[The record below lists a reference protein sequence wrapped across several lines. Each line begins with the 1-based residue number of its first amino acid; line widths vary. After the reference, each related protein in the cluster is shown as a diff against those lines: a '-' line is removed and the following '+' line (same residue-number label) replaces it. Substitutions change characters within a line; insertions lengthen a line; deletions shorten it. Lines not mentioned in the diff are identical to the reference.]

1 MTLAKQTQMNLTCD
15 NKILQDVRLLIHD
28 VVLPRLDRLEE
39 EMRELRR
46 VTWPVCQSLREK
58 SQLTDIQ
65 NKKRF
70 LMILDEDEV
79 CMLLKEKSD
88 ISSRPLEYSTFS
100 LGAEE
105 LTKVYTLSPK
115 GP

>member
-1 MTLAKQTQMNLTCD
+1 MNLSCD

-28 VVLPRLDRLEE
+28 VVLPRLDCLEE

-58 SQLTDIQ
+58 SQLTDTQ

-79 CMLLKEKSD
+79 CMLLKEKAD
-88 ISSRPLEYSTFS
+88 VSSRPLEWSTFS

-105 LTKVYTLSPK
+105 LTKVYTLPPK
-115 GP
+115 VP

>member
-1 MTLAKQTQMNLTCD
+1 MNLSCD

-58 SQLTDIQ
+58 SQLTDIR

-70 LMILDEDEV
+70 LSILDEEEV
-79 CMLLKEKSD
+79 KVLLREKASV
-88 ISSRPLEYSTFS
+88 STRPIEYSTAALS
-100 LGAEE
+100 LDEWSE
-105 LTKVYTLSPK
+105 LNRSDHSEP
-115 GP
+115 